1 MAANPGGSSR
11 PRDDQQAKLV
21 ERLRA
26 AGGAP
31 VDFDELRAIG
41 VEHPAVVSYE
51 LEAAGVP
58 IVQTRASNR
67 RALAIDERLDGT
79 DGAERARGGEAAGPA
94 MRATGAPAGHPV
106 APELRGRAGGR
117 LRVLLARPSDA
128 GSVAVWLQG
137 AARSFARA
145 STTRR
150 AALTATP
157 ILAIVLTVGIA
168 SLLFDDPGRARA
180 VHNAA
185 HAGTAGYRPAGMGG
199 RRAPRVAAAAVGG
212 GTAPSA
218 RPVASA
224 VAGALGPSS
233 PAVAGALDL
242 EGHRLLSDG
251 RYAAAIGDLTGAIRA
266 SGQSLAG
273 CMQPT
278 SESCLTFADALYDL
292 GRALRL
298 EGESGAAV
306 QILSER
312 LRIDNQRPVVQHEL
326 DLARGAGA

>member
-1 MAANPGGSSR
+1 MAANPSDSSR

-58 IVQTRASNR
+58 IVQTRRSNR
-67 RALAIDERLDGT
+67 RALAIEGRLDGAET
-79 DGAERARGGEAAGPA
+79 AEHAPGAEAAGPA
-94 MRATGAPAGHPV
+94 MAPTRAAARHE
-106 APELRGRAGGR
+106 PELRARAPGR
-117 LRVLLARPSDA
+117 LRVPSARSSDA
-128 GSVAVWLQG
+128 RAVVVWLQG

-145 STTRR
+145 RITRR
-150 AALTATP
+150 VALTATP
-157 ILAIVLTVGIA
+157 ALAIVLTVGIA
-168 SLLFDDPGRARA
+168 SLIFHDHGRSPAG
-180 VHNAA
+180 HNAP
-185 HAGTAGYRPAGMGG
+185 HAGAAAHRAAGVGAKQ
-199 RRAPRVAAAAVGG
+199 AARVAAVGDG
-212 GTAPSA
+212 VAPVA
-218 RPVASA
+218 RPA
-224 VAGALGPSS
+224 AGAPAGAPGSSS

-242 EGHRLLSDG
+242 EGHQLLGDG
-251 RYAAAIGDLTGAIRA
+251 RYAAAIGALTGAIRA
-266 SGQSLAG
+266 GGQSLAG
-273 CMQPT
+273 CMEPA
-278 SESCLTFADALYDL
+278 SESCLTFAYALYDL

-298 EGESGAAV
+298 EGEPGAAV
-306 QILSER
+306 QVLSER